1 MTVYMYHT
9 HLMGEPPVLL
19 LLLGPMRKMLGLR
32 RRRRSSRRSTTRR
45 RRRREAADDGDRRRE
60 RLDAEGR
67 VRGARLEPRLPQED
81 LALDDGDGGG
91 DESEAHADGADD
103 TEEPQVAVNS
113 VLRLPKVDLLVLVR
127 RIIIV

>member
-9 HLMGEPPVLL
+9 HLMGEPPGL

-67 VRGARLEPRLPQED
+67 VRGARLEPRRREGRRREGGAGERED
-81 LALDDGDGGG
+81 LCGNQNFTAR
-91 DESEAHADGADD
+91 SC
-103 TEEPQVAVNS
+103 
-113 VLRLPKVDLLVLVR
+113 
-127 RIIIV
+127 